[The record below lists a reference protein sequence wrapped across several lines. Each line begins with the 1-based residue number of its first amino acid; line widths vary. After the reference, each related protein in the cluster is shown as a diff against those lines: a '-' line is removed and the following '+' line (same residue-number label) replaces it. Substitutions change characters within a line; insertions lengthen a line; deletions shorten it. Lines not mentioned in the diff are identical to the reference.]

1 MPSVKRIMHNAKYSR
16 AKMQHALKTI
26 CRTRHEKH
34 NRLHAKY
41 NMHKAQYRIKKNAK
55 SRMHNTRCKGAN
67 ETYKPHNATC
77 VSVLVCVAVSVC
89 VCVCVCVCRCCYINV
104 IHLT

>member
-1 MPSVKRIMHNAKYSR
+1 MPSVKRIMHNAKYSH

-41 NMHKAQYRIKKNAK
+41 NMHKTQYRIKKNAK

-89 VCVCVCVCRCCYINV
+89 VCACVCVCVSV
-104 IHLT
+104 LLH